1 MAKTYQPNQIE
12 PFKLSRSKI
21 ELFTKCPYCFYL
33 DRRLGISQ
41 PSGPAFSLN
50 LAVDN
55 LLKNEC
61 DGYRV
66 QKCAHPIAIENNL
79 EAIPYQTT
87 PPELIDLW
95 RNNRQGIAFLHK
107 PTNFHVYGAIDDI
120 WVTPKG
126 ELIVIDYKATAKAG
140 DIVLDQDYHDAYKR
154 QLEIYAWLLLMNG
167 YTVYEKA
174 YFVYINGV
182 KDSEK
187 FENCLHFN
195 TKLIE
200 HTLNTGWIEKTL
212 QEMFD
217 CLNQSSPPKKTEKT
231 AESECKFCDY
241 LTKIQKL

>member
-50 LAVDN
+50 LAVDT

-87 PPELIDLW
+87 PPDLIEIW
-95 RNNRQGIAFLHK
+95 RNNREGIAFL
-107 PTNFHVYGAIDDI
+107 TNPPISMFMGPLMIYG
-120 WVTPKG
+120 
-126 ELIVIDYKATAKAG
+126 
-140 DIVLDQDYHDAYKR
+140 
-154 QLEIYAWLLLMNG
+154 
-167 YTVYEKA
+167 
-174 YFVYINGV
+174 
-182 KDSEK
+182 S
-187 FENCLHFN
+187 
-195 TKLIE
+195 
-200 HTLNTGWIEKTL
+200 L
-212 QEMFD
+212 QKV
-217 CLNQSSPPKKTEKT
+217 S
-231 AESECKFCDY
+231 
-241 LTKIQKL
+241 